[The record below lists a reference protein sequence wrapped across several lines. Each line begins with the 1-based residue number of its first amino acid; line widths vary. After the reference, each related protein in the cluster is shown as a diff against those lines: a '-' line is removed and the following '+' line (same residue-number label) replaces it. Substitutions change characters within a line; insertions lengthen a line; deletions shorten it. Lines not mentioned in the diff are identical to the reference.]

1 MSPRSDNNMD
11 SAEDEQEMPMLPISS
26 ARESK
31 QLDAIVELNYEAS
44 SDEED
49 MLETRAV

>member
-1 MSPRSDNNMD
+1 
-11 SAEDEQEMPMLPISS
+11 MPVMPVNS

-44 SDEED
+44 SDEEE
-49 MLETRAV
+49 MLETKAF